1 MLIYFLDLAIETK
14 RHAIMVQTERELRK
28 TNLPKILMLLRS
40 QSDLRGAACGSEE
53 LLAGGELL
61 GDHAC
66 RGEHGEAAVVQ
77 LLVLHLEELGR
88 ALRLEAEWVEPK
100 VARLVVRTD
109 RPRLAADGRLEG
121 EDGEDLVG
129 VRVG

>member
-66 RGEHGEAAVVQ
+66 RSEHGEAAVVQ